1 MIKLVVL
8 DVDGTSIDR
17 DNHFYDDDIKEIDF
31 YKEKGIEFMFA
42 SGRDMNMMLD
52 MIEKSHVDGDLIINN
67 GTQYRNIEGTKNI
80 VHPMEKMLLERW
92 FLFYKNII
100 IIFLF
105 IQQKGKYILTDFES
119 YWDLHVKLLMKG
131 REGITLEDLP
141 NTTFF
146 RRWGYLNDCTSVSS
160 IDEIYQQGALP
171 LKVDARH
178 LNPEEAKGVRE
189 RLDCIPHLNISS
201 SYEDNIEITC
211 DDYDKGIMLREVL
224 KLKGLT
230 LDEVATF
237 GDGLNDVCMLK
248 GFPYSFTPANGCKE
262 AKEAAT
268 YTLT

>member
-1 MIKLVVL
+1 M
-8 DVDGTSIDR
+8 
-17 DNHFYDDDIKEIDF
+17 
-31 YKEKGIEFMFA
+31 YK
-42 SGRDMNMMLD
+42 R
-52 MIEKSHVDGDLIINN
+52 
-67 GTQYRNIEGTKNI
+67 Q
-80 VHPMEKMLLERW
+80 
-92 FLFYKNII
+92 
-100 IIFLF
+100 
-105 IQQKGKYILTDFES
+105 GKYILTDFES

-224 KLKGLT
+224 KLKGLN

-268 YTLT
+268 YTLTKTGGNGAIQEGLHILKDLDLI

>member
-31 YKEKGIEFMFA
+31 YKKKGIEFMFA

-80 VHPMEKMLLERW
+80 VHPMDEDAFRKMIPILQKHN
-92 FLFYKNII
+92 YHISI
-100 IIFLF
+100 HTT
-105 IQQKGKYILTDFES
+105 KGKYILTDFES

-211 DDYDKGIMLREVL
+211 DDYDKGIMLKEVL
-224 KLKGLT
+224 KLKGLN

-237 GDGLNDVCMLK
+237 
-248 GFPYSFTPANGCKE
+248 
-262 AKEAAT
+262 
-268 YTLT
+268 